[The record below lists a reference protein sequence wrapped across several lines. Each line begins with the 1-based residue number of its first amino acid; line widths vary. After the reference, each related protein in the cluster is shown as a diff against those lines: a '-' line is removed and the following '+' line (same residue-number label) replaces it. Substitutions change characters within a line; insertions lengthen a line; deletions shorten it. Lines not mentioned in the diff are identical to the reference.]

1 MASDSKKLVVGI
13 DIGSLMTRVI
23 VAEEAPKL
31 GTSPKIIGIGY
42 SESRGMHHV
51 LKAKEPSRRSL
62 MALAVV
68 VDLIAA
74 ALAAAV
80 DSIAAV
86 LAAVTIVTVVEM
98 VVVNTIDI
106 NQLYTT

>member
-1 MASDSKKLVVGI
+1 MVLVV
-13 DIGSLMTRVI
+13 
-23 VAEEAPKL
+23 A
-31 GTSPKIIGIGY
+31 
-42 SESRGMHHV
+42 
-51 LKAKEPSRRSL
+51 
-62 MALAVV
+62 V

-74 ALAAAV
+74 AQAAV
-80 DSIAAV
+80 DSIAAE

>member
-1 MASDSKKLVVGI
+1 
-13 DIGSLMTRVI
+13 
-23 VAEEAPKL
+23 
-31 GTSPKIIGIGY
+31 
-42 SESRGMHHV
+42 
-51 LKAKEPSRRSL
+51 
-62 MALAVV
+62 
-68 VDLIAA
+68 
-74 ALAAAV
+74 V